1 LTTNDEFPEP
11 EECLNFRA
19 HQRAPYT
26 DRKDDV
32 TSVAAPADVPLLPA
46 PASPTTLPSPD
57 SSATADAPPVQF
69 VAASTPGL
77 PAASFSHEAATSAAG
92 VHAVAHSGLRSL
104 KPSESEDDNDESG
117 VKPALGKVTPTSTM
131 KQALKVYVERVSA
144 HKKGAKQERYRARP
158 IWRSFLGKMKISEV
172 TTVEIAAYRDMRLMT
187 IAPHTKRLVS
197 SNTVR
202 LELAMLSDLFNVAQI
217 EWGACGGN
225 PVTKVRK
232 PKLPPGR
239 DRRITFGEE
248 RRLLRAA
255 AAHKN
260 QEIYSIISL
269 AIETAMRQG
278 EILSLE
284 WENIDLRRRI
294 VHLPMTKN
302 GEPRNVPL
310 SQGAVSAITRLGI
323 GTVGKVFK
331 YKPDGF
337 KSAWRVLVQRL
348 GIENLH
354 FHDLRHEA
362 VSRLFELGTLDY
374 LEVAAIS
381 GHKSVQMLK
390 RYTHLRAETLVPK
403 LDGKKKL
410 NLGKRVITQTVVP
423 YPASLGEA
431 DGNITLQFLDL
442 PHIQLRG
449 DNIDDITIR
458 ARDLLL
464 RELVNRLKS
473 SQKAPLPTP
482 PLEYADSVHVVLI
495 DPL

>member
-1 LTTNDEFPEP
+1 M
-11 EECLNFRA
+11 NFRA

-26 DRKDDV
+26 DRKDEV
-32 TSVAAPADVPLLPA
+32 TSAATQPAALLLPA
-46 PASPTTLPSPD
+46 PASPVLDTLPGASPV
-57 SSATADAPPVQF
+57 SSAASDRAAP
-69 VAASTPGL
+69 AAGAL
-77 PAASFSHEAATSAAG
+77 PAASLSPDTAASAAS
-92 VHAVAHSGLRSL
+92 VYAVAHSGQ
-104 KPSESEDDNDESG
+104 PSFRPAESDEDSDES
-117 VKPALGKVTPTSTM
+117 VLKPALGKVTPTSTI
-131 KQALKVYVERVSA
+131 KQALKVYVERVSV
-144 HKKGAKQERYRARP
+144 HKKGAKQERYRVRP

-187 IAPHTKRLVS
+187 VAPHTKRLVS

-294 VHLPMTKN
+294 AHLPMTKN

-323 GTVGKVFK
+323 GTVGKVFN

-442 PHIQLRG
+442 PHIQLSG
-449 DNIDDITIR
+449 DNIEDITIR

-464 RELVNRLKS
+464 RELVNRLKT

-482 PLEYADSVHVVLI
+482 PLEYADSAHVLLI